1 MSDDYEIKTFY
12 SQASDRD
19 LHNAYQYGGDAEAG
33 KHLSSRER
41 DREREKAS
49 AWGASP
55 SPQAPAPPR
64 STFST
69 DGAILVPLLLAPI
82 GIAVLILQGLAA
94 GVDRLTYD
102 SPLAFLFPVPGD
114 GPARFALSLI
124 TLVLFVPGTLL
135 WTSRRLRTTRLRP
148 LCTWLLSPAAVLLV
162 PVVVYVAVTTYT
174 TDVVRLGG

>member
-1 MSDDYEIKTFY
+1 MFDEQPGY
-12 SQASDRD
+12 D
-19 LHNAYQYGGDAEAG
+19 LERAIE
-33 KHLSSRER
+33 RER
-41 DREREKAS
+41 VLERTPGSFRMAHS
-49 AWGASP
+49 V
-55 SPQAPAPPR
+55 
-64 STFST
+64 ST
-69 DGAILVPLLLAPI
+69 DGAGLVPLLLSPI
-82 GIAVLILQGLAA
+82 GIAILVLQGLAA

-114 GPARFALSLI
+114 GPVRFALSLI

>member
-1 MSDDYEIKTFY
+1 MFDDDTRN
-12 SQASDRD
+12 DD
-19 LHNAYQYGGDAEAG
+19 LQRATE
-33 KHLSSRER
+33 RER
-41 DREREKAS
+41 ILGRTPGSFRTAHS
-49 AWGASP
+49 S
-55 SPQAPAPPR
+55 
-64 STFST
+64 ST
-69 DGAILVPLLLAPI
+69 DGAGLVLLILSPI
-82 GIAVLILQGLAA
+82 GIAILVLQGLAA

>member
-1 MSDDYEIKTFY
+1 MFDEKPWY
-12 SQASDRD
+12 D
-19 LHNAYQYGGDAEAG
+19 LERANE
-33 KHLSSRER
+33 RER
-41 DREREKAS
+41 VLGR
-49 AWGASP
+49 
-55 SPQAPAPPR
+55 PPGR
-64 STFST
+64 GMAHSVST
-69 DGAILVPLLLAPI
+69 DGAALVPLILSPI
-82 GIAVLILQGLAA
+82 GIAILVLQGLAA

-162 PVVVYVAVTTYT
+162 PVVVHVAVTTYT

>member
-1 MSDDYEIKTFY
+1 MFDDDTRHE
-12 SQASDRD
+12 D
-19 LHNAYQYGGDAEAG
+19 LQRAIE
-33 KHLSSRER
+33 RER
-41 DREREKAS
+41 ILGKKPWSNAT
-49 AWGASP
+49 ALSP
-55 SPQAPAPPR
+55 S
-64 STFST
+64 T
-69 DGAILVPLLLAPI
+69 DWAFLVPLVLAPI
-82 GIAVLILQGLAA
+82 GIAVLVLQGLAA

-114 GPARFALSLI
+114 GPARFALSLV

-162 PVVVYVAVTTYT
+162 PVVVYVATTTYT

>member
-1 MSDDYEIKTFY
+1 MFDDDTRHE
-12 SQASDRD
+12 D
-19 LHNAYQYGGDAEAG
+19 LQRAIE
-33 KHLSSRER
+33 RER
-41 DREREKAS
+41 ILGRKPWSNAT
-49 AWGASP
+49 AP
-55 SPQAPAPPR
+55 S
-64 STFST
+64 SST
-69 DGAILVPLLLAPI
+69 DWAFLVPLVLAPI
-82 GIAVLILQGLAA
+82 GIAVLVLQGLAA

-162 PVVVYVAVTTYT
+162 PVVVYVATTTYT